1 MLWRLFSCLI
11 MMVNNIRD
19 IDEDREH
26 GKCTLA
32 VRLGESGA
40 RTLLIVCCVAAWAIA
55 LLMCATLWW
64 PWGAVLLISGVGIPV
79 RMVSS
84 VNKRQFRPALP
95 AASFQTLLF
104 AVVLAVSVTL

>member
-1 MLWRLFSCLI
+1 

-26 GKCTLA
+26 GKHTLA